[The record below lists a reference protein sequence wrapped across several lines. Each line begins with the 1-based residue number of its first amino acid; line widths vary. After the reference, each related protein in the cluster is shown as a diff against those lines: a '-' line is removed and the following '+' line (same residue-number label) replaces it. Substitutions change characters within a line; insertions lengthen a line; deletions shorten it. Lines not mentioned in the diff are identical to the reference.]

1 MNSGSGGQGGPA
13 TVQVIEE
20 WANFMTATGAS
31 PSTIKVRTQTLCTLA
46 RQSGHNSPA
55 ELTRHDVLQFLA
67 RDLRPWTRHTYYR
80 CVAAWDRWAQE
91 FGHTT
96 ESIIRGIPAP
106 RKPGPVARPISDEQV
121 RKLLAAPLSPRA
133 KAYVI
138 LGLYQALRV
147 SEIARVCGE
156 HFDHTAGWLLV
167 CGKGGTVKNIPIHT
181 EVAKLAALFPAS
193 GLWFPSPL
201 DPAQP
206 VKPLA
211 VSATIKAAML
221 SVGIRAVP
229 HQLRDTAATM
239 MQRQTHDLV
248 LTQSFL
254 RHASPATT
262 TKYIGISDT
271 AFQQAARAVNWDAA

>member
-1 MNSGSGGQGGPA
+1 MNSGSGEQGAPAMTDEIIEWVAFMIAVGMSTA
-13 TVQVIEE
+13 TV
-20 WANFMTATGAS
+20 
-31 PSTIKVRTQTLCTLA
+31 KVRTQTLQTLV
-46 RQSGHNSPA
+46 RQSGHSSPLQ
-55 ELTRHDVLQFLA
+55 LTRRDVLQFLS
-67 RDLRPWTRHTYYR
+67 RPLQPWSRHTYFR
-80 CVAAWDRWAQE
+80 CVTAWDRWAQE
-91 FGHTT
+91 FGYITD
-96 ESIIRGIPAP
+96 SIVRGVPAP

-121 RKLLAAPLSPRA
+121 RRLLAAPLSPRA
-133 KAYVI
+133 RAYVV

-156 HFDHTAGWLLV
+156 HFDLAAGWLLV
-167 CGKGGTVKNIPIHT
+167 CGKGGTIKNIPIHT
-181 EVAKLAALFPAS
+181 EVAKLAALFPPS

-201 DPAQP
+201 NPQQP

-239 MQRQTHDLV
+239 MQRQTHDLT

-262 TKYIGISDT
+262 TKYIGVSDT
-271 AFQQAARAVNWDAA
+271 ALQQAARAIRWDAA